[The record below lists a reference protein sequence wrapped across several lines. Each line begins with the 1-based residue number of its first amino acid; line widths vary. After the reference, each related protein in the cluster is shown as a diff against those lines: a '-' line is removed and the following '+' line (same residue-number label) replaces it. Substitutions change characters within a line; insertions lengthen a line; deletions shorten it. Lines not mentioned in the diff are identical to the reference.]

1 MTRAKLDSLK
11 NNVTEKKEIAAD
23 MLTVAKAINN
33 LPKGQLKKIL
43 TEEIKE
49 IFRKYEVEI

>member
-1 MTRAKLDSLK
+1 MTRDKLNALK
-11 NNVTEKKEIAAD
+11 RRVIDFKEVSQD
-23 MLTVAKAINN
+23 MKTLASAINK

-49 IFRKYEVEI
+49 ILRKYGVDV

>member
-49 IFRKYEVEI
+49 IFRKYEVKI